1 MIGSGELSEDSRRK
15 LEVSHDAAFLEIWDA
30 VQPLTTT
37 SVEHGLGLFRAC
49 RYLAERPV
57 PGSIVQCGLEDVG
70 SAMIAM
76 ATLKTFGS
84 ADRAFFLLDAFD
96 AATNDT
102 GETPAP
108 GAHGSLDQLRET
120 LAKTGYD
127 MDRVVFV
134 EGDVAETLAK
144 TRTGVAAL
152 IKLDAASYD
161 VTLLE
166 IEELYPRLTQH
177 GVIAVDGGDR
187 WQGMRKALDTYFSRD
202 ETADGYQ
209 VKKPLFQH
217 TDLTACIAI
226 RSAPTPRRQVWR
238 YDYVP
243 PNLEKIDLLPHFP
256 SLAETDTRTIGW
268 RYLRKEV
275 PHIFRTDLRSI
286 VPNIGVLSMEEAHIL
301 YNLARAFAGKR
312 GLEIGCHL
320 GWSTAHIL
328 AGGIDLD
335 VIDPR
340 LIKAEHRTSVEDSI
354 RRSNPEAAVRLW
366 AGFSPSI
373 VPAIAAAD
381 ERPFSFAFIDGDH
394 DGEAPRL
401 DVEAVAP
408 LCAETACLVFHD
420 LVSPAVA
427 AGFQAAGK
435 MGWNTRIFNTMQVMG
450 VAWRGD
456 FTPFEHIPDERTPP
470 FSLQAS

>member
-1 MIGSGELSEDSRRK
+1 MIGSGELSDDARGK
-15 LEVSHDAAFLEIWDA
+15 LEMSGEAAFLDIWDA
-30 VQPLTTT
+30 VRAHTAI
-37 SVEHGLGLFRAC
+37 SAEYGLALFRAC

-57 PGSIVQCGLEDVG
+57 PGSIVQCGIEDVG
-70 SAMIAM
+70 SAMVIM
-76 ATLKTFGS
+76 ATLKAFGS
-84 ADRAFFLLDAFD
+84 ADRPFFVLGSFE
-96 AATNDT
+96 AATD
-102 GETPAP
+102 GEVKAP
-108 GAHGSLDQLRET
+108 GSVDALRET
-120 LAKTGYD
+120 LAGTGYD
-127 MDRVVFV
+127 MERVVFV
-134 EGDVAETLAK
+134 DGDVTETLAK
-144 TRTGVAAL
+144 TRTGAAAL
-152 IKLDAASYD
+152 VKLDAASYE
-161 VTLLE
+161 VTLVE
-166 IEELYPRLTQH
+166 IDGLYQRLTQH
-177 GVIAVDGGDR
+177 GVIAVDGGDH
-187 WQGMRKALDTYFSRD
+187 WQGMRKALEAYFSRD
-202 ETADGYQ
+202 AADNGYQ
-209 VKKPLFQH
+209 IRKPLFQWIDF
-217 TDLTACIAI
+217 TRCVAI
-226 RSAPTPRRQVWR
+226 RSAPTPRLQAWR

-275 PHIFRTDLRSI
+275 PHIFRTDLRSV

-340 LIKAEHRTSVEDSI
+340 LIKGEHHDAVADSI
-354 RRSNPEAAVRLW
+354 RRSNPDATVRLW
-366 AGFSPSI
+366 AGFSPSV
-373 VPAIAAAD
+373 VPAVAAAD
-381 ERPFSFAFIDGDH
+381 DRPFSFAFIDGNH

-401 DVEAVAP
+401 DVETVAP

-427 AGFQAAGK
+427 GGFRAAGE
-435 MGWNTRIFNTMQVMG
+435 MGWNTRIYNTMQVMG

-456 FTPFEHIPDERTPP
+456 FEPFEHIPDERTPA
-470 FSLQAS
+470 FSLPGTSRV